1 MIKLKINNS
10 YMIINKALDSNLPNL
25 LFVTSSGATVFTHL
39 QTVEELGQALDA
51 LCHLKICVLA
61 GEL

>member
-1 MIKLKINNS
+1 
-10 YMIINKALDSNLPNL
+10 MIINVALATAKKSYFS
-25 LFVTSSGATVFTHL
+25 FVISSGADFFTHL